1 MNQNEEQ
8 KVLDMI
14 ESEFKQGIEK
24 VREFDPSVTFYGSAR
39 LKEDHPYYQ
48 KVKNLAFRISKEL
61 GYTVMS
67 GGGAGIMEASNKGAY
82 EAGGKSVGL
91 TIKLPREQHTNKYV
105 TDEIPFNFFFSRQ
118 SAMSYETE
126 VCIFCPGGFGTLN
139 ELFEILTL
147 EQTGKIGKIPVVLFG
162 EEFWR
167 PFEKV
172 IEEILLQ
179 KYETINEEDLKL
191 YKIIDNEEEV
201 LDIIRNSKM
210 RDGRDAL
217 K

>member
-24 VREFDPSVTFYGSAR
+24 VHEFNPSVTFYGSAR

-61 GYTVMS
+61 SYTVMS
-67 GGGAGIMEASNKGAY
+67 GGGAGIMEASNRGAY

-91 TIKLPREQHTNKYV
+91 TIRLPREQHTNKYV
-105 TDEIPFNFFFSRQ
+105 TDEIPFNFFFARQ

-147 EQTGKIGKIPVVLFG
+147 QQTGKIGKIPLILFG
-162 EEFWR
+162 KDFWK

-179 KYETINEEDLKL
+179 KYETISENDLKL
-191 YKIIDNEEEV
+191 YKITDNEEEV
-201 LDIIRNSKM
+201 LDIIKNSKI
-210 RDGRDAL
+210 RDGDDAL